1 MLPAPEKILLTALQ
15 TAAPA
20 FCDLFSIEFHRTPR
34 PLKKGGNAQYCVH
47 HIDSGAIAKF
57 ASFQASLFAD
67 PSGLLQH
74 FCCNYERCV
83 NFEGFPG
90 LVNNLLI
97 LSEMNE

>member
-47 HIDSGAIAKF
+47 HIDSEQSQNSHPSKPPYSPIRPVCCSTSAAIMNDA
-57 ASFQASLFAD
+57 
-67 PSGLLQH
+67 
-74 FCCNYERCV
+74 
-83 NFEGFPG
+83 
-90 LVNNLLI
+90 LI
-97 LSEMNE
+97 LKASPRPCQ